1 MTKLEKNAARDLAA
15 GFSLLEMAIVL
26 AVAMVVS
33 GMVFLTIA
41 WLLPEQHLINAY
53 NTTMAVM
60 RQAHDNA
67 VAQRTSYSVTFS
79 NAAVPNT
86 IVVAPVLPAGG
97 TTFTGDQSAVTYQL
111 PPDVSFLAQT
121 GLPTTTATAPDNYY
135 NSGLQAIDLGY
146 AANGYTAGVNTVYF
160 CPDGS
165 AQNAQNGAGQCSGS
179 WEGGVVYIAQSGN
192 LLSSRAITLW
202 GGTGHIHGWRLYSQ
216 SGETYQWVRQ

>member
-86 IVVAPVLPAGG
+86 IVVAPVLPA
-97 TTFTGDQSAVTYQL
+97 AERL
-111 PPDVSFLAQT
+111 LR
-121 GLPTTTATAPDNYY
+121 AT
-135 NSGLQAIDLGY
+135 
-146 AANGYTAGVNTVYF
+146 
-160 CPDGS
+160 
-165 AQNAQNGAGQCSGS
+165 
-179 WEGGVVYIAQSGN
+179 
-192 LLSSRAITLW
+192 R
-202 GGTGHIHGWRLYSQ
+202 
-216 SGETYQWVRQ
+216 VR